1 MHQIPETVHNEG
13 PLLLPVA
20 GEVCVG
26 LQLATNPHGSL
37 SCQVEH
43 GHVLGEMPARIGDVQ
58 RRLLFVSCYQQ
69 FSNMSIGLKAPVS
82 TQTPMPASLSAARV
96 SPTSSCNL
104 SSTPVAPS
112 NVSRSSRPR
121 KT

>member
-1 MHQIPETVHNEG
+1 MRPDAHMMHQIPETVHNEG

-37 SCQVEH
+37 PCQVEH

-69 FSNMSIGLKAPVS
+69 LVFHPL
-82 TQTPMPASLSAARV
+82 L
-96 SPTSSCNL
+96 
-104 SSTPVAPS
+104 
-112 NVSRSSRPR
+112 
-121 KT
+121 